1 MYIALLGRQP
11 ALGMAEL
18 ERRYGEDATSWFS
31 DVSAKISTDTLS
43 IEQLGGIQKAGQVV
57 IELPGGDWRRV
68 SMKIVQAYTHAW
80 SGFDGKITL
89 GISAYGFDVSPR
101 EIQQTGI
108 ILKQKLKKV
117 NVSLRMIPNNDTALN
132 TATSHHNKLGLS
144 NNKVELLVVRARNGR
159 VIVAE
164 STGAQNITAYT
175 KRDQE
180 RPKRDA
186 FVGMLPPKLAQIMI
200 NLAAP
205 APDARILDPFCG
217 TGVVLQEAALLGH
230 AVYGTDLSEKMIR
243 YSKENLDWLKE
254 THRATFEYDLH
265 EGDAMDTSWQG
276 PIGAVVGE
284 TYLGQPFSA
293 HPHPPSSIK
302 SAAIATISSARSS
315 KTLPRRSQPAHPSQL
330 PFLPGSVLTAA
341 LFTCHLST
349 NSINSASLAIASRT
363 SRTMNSSTTEKI
375 KSLPAS
381 YSFSSRLD
389 ETL

>member
-31 DVSAKISTDTLS
+31 DVSAKISTDSLS

-117 NVSLRMIPNNDTALN
+117 NVSLRMIPNNDMALN

-200 NLAAP
+200 NLANP
-205 APDARILDPFCG
+205 APEARILDPFCG

-230 AVYGTDLSEKMIR
+230 PVYGTDLSDKMVR

-293 HPHPPSSIK
+293 PPSPAKLDQVRGNCNNIISAFLKNLALQIPAGTPVSIAVPAWK
-302 SAAIATISSARSS
+302 RIDGGFVHLPLINKLDQLGFERHSFKNIKDQELLYFREDQIVARE
-315 KTLPRRSQPAHPSQL
+315 LL
-330 PFLPGSVLTAA
+330 VLVKA
-341 LFTCHLST
+341 
-349 NSINSASLAIASRT
+349 
-363 SRTMNSSTTEKI
+363 
-375 KSLPAS
+375 
-381 YSFSSRLD
+381 
-389 ETL
+389 